1 MTEVPAGAHCP
12 GCGSSLS
19 VSLLPDGSVSTADIT
34 VTFRRHTDYVVCERC
49 LVSHRVGDL
58 RSLPISGRTA

>member
-1 MTEVPAGAHCP
+1 MTEAPAVARCP
-12 GCGSSLS
+12 GCGSPLS
-19 VSLLPDGSVSTADIT
+19 VSLLPDGSIRTADIT

-58 RSLPISGRTA
+58 RGPLISGQTA